1 MENQCLEGLLKHKI
15 KDNCN
20 NCIWENQCGGL
31 VPCSDYDPADEDENI
46 EEYIEARRFEFD
58 QDWLG
63 YLRDW
68 N

>member
-1 MENQCLEGLLKHKI
+1 MGHQCLEDSLKYKI
-15 KDNCN
+15 KYSCVG
-20 NCIWENQCGGL
+20 CVWENQCGGL

-46 EEYIEARRFEFD
+46 EEYIEARRFEFG

-63 YLRDW
+63 YVRGW